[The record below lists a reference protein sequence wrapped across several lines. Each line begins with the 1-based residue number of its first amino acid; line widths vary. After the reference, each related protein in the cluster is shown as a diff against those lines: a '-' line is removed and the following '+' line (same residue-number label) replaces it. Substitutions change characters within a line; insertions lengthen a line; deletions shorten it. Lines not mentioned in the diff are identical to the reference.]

1 MTIVQYEVKSVV
13 SAFTIWPMERAL
25 AVKVFKCK
33 FYEVNIHLIEKNY
46 IGL

>member
-1 MTIVQYEVKSVV
+1 MTTLQYEVKSVV
-13 SAFTIWPMERAL
+13 SVFTIWPMEGAL
-25 AVKVFKCK
+25 AVKLFK